1 VCGQR
6 HGGSGGILSRYAGI
20 TGEERLRLVSVSDSE
35 VLIVVV
41 TRERATRSC
50 STTDGSGASRTTV
63 DEVEATRALIDALI
77 VSGGSSIIEHRRDRD
92 TEKRKLI
99 DCVAATTIRRQVAA
113 IIVCYCEP

>member
-1 VCGQR
+1 VN
-6 HGGSGGILSRYAGI
+6 
-20 TGEERLRLVSVSDSE
+20 DSE

-63 DEVEATRALIDALI
+63 DDRPEATRALVDALI

-99 DCVAATTIRRQVAA
+99 DCATATTI
-113 IIVCYCEP
+113 